1 METILS
7 IEEALARIKPL
18 AHIAF
23 RENVDEEEEEAVE
36 EEKTTR

>member
-23 RENVDEEEEEAVE
+23 RENVDEEEEAVE